1 MTLELLQNHQAP
13 AVNSYAGK
21 QNSRYLDT
29 KSVYFD
35 IKDRFNAVIHSL
47 PPMKQLG
54 VRSMLVKA
62 CNDFQKNYPS
72 VKQFSDLDTVES
84 IYVPL
89 SDILIDSTIQRM
101 LDLTWVFRV
110 IENFRAVQASA
121 IQVYPVDADV
131 DFKYQAHGKR
141 GLFASWDGQH
151 TLAAFYIIAVLIL
164 KQNPKDVMVPVNI
177 YKISKKAEIREN
189 FVSGNS
195 EIGKKLLDTID
206 LFMQMIYG
214 VRLDG
219 STNPVWREA
228 ELKQQ
233 YLEQADL
240 FVTADK
246 FGDTHMPGAISRMQ
260 EINKYTSDIIRKF
273 CLYTTTFSVP
283 RPIASQ
289 EIEIMCAW
297 FDMAKKD
304 GIDYTDDQVFSLGMH
319 LHHLFDA
326 NFHETS
332 TFWEKARVAY
342 SNWHEKYWAG
352 SVQAP
357 TRINFTKNWRNGGT
371 FLWYQLSKTWTGGP
385 IPSLRIDTPFIPNRK
400 DLF

>member
-1 MTLELLQNHQAP
+1 
-13 AVNSYAGK
+13 
-21 QNSRYLDT
+21 
-29 KSVYFD
+29 
-35 IKDRFNAVIHSL
+35 
-47 PPMKQLG
+47 
-54 VRSMLVKA
+54 
-62 CNDFQKNYPS
+62 
-72 VKQFSDLDTVES
+72 
-84 IYVPL
+84 
-89 SDILIDSTIQRM
+89 M

-260 EINKYTSDIIRKF
+260 EIDHYNSEIIRKF
-273 CLYTTTFSVP
+273 CLYAATVMPAGRHRHQDYPHRGQHPQHDRLEGHLGGSRPEHLP
-283 RPIASQ
+283 RPRQDPA
-289 EIEIMCAW
+289 
-297 FDMAKKD
+297 D
-304 GIDYTDDQVFSLGMH
+304 GARRAQ
-319 LHHLFDA
+319 LHA
-326 NFHETS
+326 M
-332 TFWEKARVAY
+332 
-342 SNWHEKYWAG
+342 
-352 SVQAP
+352 
-357 TRINFTKNWRNGGT
+357 
-371 FLWYQLSKTWTGGP
+371 
-385 IPSLRIDTPFIPNRK
+385 
-400 DLF
+400 